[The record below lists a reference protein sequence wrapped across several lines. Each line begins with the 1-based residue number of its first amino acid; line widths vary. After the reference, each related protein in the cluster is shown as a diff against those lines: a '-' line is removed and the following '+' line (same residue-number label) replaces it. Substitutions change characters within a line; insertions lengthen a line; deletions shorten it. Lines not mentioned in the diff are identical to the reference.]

1 MKQTV
6 EEAAKQGAE
15 DIISSGRIFISPDLL
30 PVRTGASIAYGIRLK
45 MKCHK
50 LMENTKMNIIRR
62 YHALCMES

>member
-1 MKQTV
+1 MKQTL

-15 DIISSGRIFISPDLL
+15 GYNIVGQIFISPDLL
-30 PVRTGASIAYGIRLK
+30 PVRTGVSIAYGIRRK